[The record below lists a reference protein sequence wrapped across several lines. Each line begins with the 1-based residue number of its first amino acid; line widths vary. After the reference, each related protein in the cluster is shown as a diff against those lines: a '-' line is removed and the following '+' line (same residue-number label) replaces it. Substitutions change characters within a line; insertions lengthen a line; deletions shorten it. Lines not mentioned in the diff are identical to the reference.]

1 LCFGSQSTLFRNA
14 ETLVLA
20 ACDASAAQEYV
31 AEARAKAADLNEQI
45 ALVEAKVVQVQALQG
60 K

>member
-1 LCFGSQSTLFRNA
+1 M
-14 ETLVLA
+14 
-20 ACDASAAQEYV
+20 QEYV

-45 ALVEAKVVQVQALQG
+45 TLVEAKVVQVQALQG